1 MTYTL
6 EELREKSVVNI
17 KDGVNFG
24 CVDDLVIDI
33 TNAKVV
39 SIIIYGKKKFFG
51 LLGRD
56 PDTIID
62 WNDVTTI
69 GSDVVLVNVEIA
81 QSSYSNSGN
90 KKNFVKMLF
99 K

>member
-1 MTYTL
+1 MTYIL

-17 KDGVNFG
+17 KDGVNFD
-24 CVDDLVIDI
+24 CVDDLEVDI

-39 SIIIYGKKKFFG
+39 SIIIYGKKIFFG

-62 WNDVTTI
+62 WNDVTTS

-90 KKNFVKMLF
+90 IKNFCQNVI
-99 K
+99 